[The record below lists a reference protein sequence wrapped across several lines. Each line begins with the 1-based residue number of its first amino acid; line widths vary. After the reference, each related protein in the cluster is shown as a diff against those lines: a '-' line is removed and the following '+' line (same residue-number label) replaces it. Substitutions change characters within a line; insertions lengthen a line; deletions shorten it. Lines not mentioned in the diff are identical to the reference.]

1 MTSLAT
7 LLASGKPLVADGA
20 TGTNLFEMGLV
31 AGEAPEIWNIDE
43 PDRIKALHQGFVDAG
58 ADIIL
63 TNSFGGNRR
72 RLMLHNMQDRAREIN
87 KLAASHARSVADKA
101 GRPVV
106 VAGSVGPTGD
116 LFAPLGPLTEE
127 EAVEVFVDQMLG
139 LKEGG
144 ADVAWIETMSSIE
157 EIRAA
162 AHAAIK
168 VGLLYTFTAS
178 FDTAGRTMMGI
189 TPEGLVEFASTL
201 DPKPLAIGAN
211 CGVGASDLV
220 MSILGMTAKE
230 AGIPII
236 AKANAGIPHFVGDVI
251 HYSGTPE
258 LMSDYA
264 CLAVDSGAAT
274 SRLIQVRR
282 SLAAAVAQAS
292 NIWPLSAKRCIHM
305 QKPRAL
311 MKRVLL
317 KNSALCKL
325 HLPKMTAAASVAD
338 ADGIELK
345 NSKRGGS
352 HYSPLSC
359 DSG

>member
-1 MTSLAT
+1 M
-7 LLASGKPLVADGA
+7 LASLLSSGKVLLADGA

-31 AGEAPEIWNIDE
+31 AGEAPEVWNLE
-43 PDRIKALHQGFVDAG
+43 HPDRVMALHQGFVDAG

-63 TNSFGGNRR
+63 TNTFGGNAR
-72 RLMLHNMQDRAREIN
+72 RLMLHGMQDRAQEIN
-87 KLAASHARSVADKA
+87 KLAASLARSVADKS

-127 EAVEVFVDQMLG
+127 EAVEVFVDQMMG

-144 ADVAWIETMSSIE
+144 ADVAWIETMSSLE

-162 AHAAIK
+162 AHAAIR
-168 VGLLYTFTAS
+168 VGLPYTFTAS

-189 TPEGLVEFASTL
+189 TPEGLVAFAETL

-220 MSILGMTAKE
+220 MSVLGMTAKA

-236 AKANAGIPHFVGDVI
+236 AKANAGIPHFVGEHI

-258 LMSDYA
+258 LMADYA
-264 CLAVDSGAAT
+264 CLAVDSGVQIVGGCCGT
-274 SRLIQVRR
+274 GFKH
-282 SLAAAVAQAS
+282 LAAIRAAVDSHSKGGRPQEDQV
-292 NIWPLSAKRCIHM
+292 IQTLGPLQSPPSKNDGGDR
-305 QKPRAL
+305 RAG
-311 MKRVLL
+311 RRR
-317 KNSALCKL
+317 
-325 HLPKMTAAASVAD
+325 H
-338 ADGIELK
+338 
-345 NSKRGGS
+345 
-352 HYSPLSC
+352 
-359 DSG
+359 

>member
-1 MTSLAT
+1 M
-7 LLASGKPLVADGA
+7 LASLLQSGKVLVADGA

-31 AGEAPEIWNIDE
+31 AGEAPEIWNIE
-43 PDRIKALHQGFVDAG
+43 HPDRVTALHQGFVDAG

-63 TNSFGGNRR
+63 TNSFGGNAR
-72 RLMLHNMQDRAREIN
+72 RLMLHGMQDRAREIN
-87 KLAASHARSVADKA
+87 KIAASLARAVADKA

-127 EAVEVFVDQMLG
+127 DAVEVFVDQMQG

-144 ADVAWIETMSSIE
+144 ADVAWIETMSSLE

-168 VGLLYTFTAS
+168 VGLPYTFTAS

-189 TPEGLVEFASTL
+189 TPEGLVDFAQTL

-220 MSILGMTAKE
+220 MSILSMTAKE

-236 AKANAGIPHFVGDVI
+236 AKANAGIPHFVGEHI

-258 LMSDYA
+258 LMNDYA
-264 CLAVDSGAAT
+264 CLAVDSGAAIVGGCCGT
-274 SRLIQVRR
+274 SFKH
-282 SLAAAVAQAS
+282 LAAISKAVHAHHKASRPDEMGVVEKLGPLQAPAS
-292 NIWPLSAKRCIHM
+292 
-305 QKPRAL
+305 
-311 MKRVLL
+311 
-317 KNSALCKL
+317 KN
-325 HLPKMTAAASVAD
+325 
-338 ADGIELK
+338 DGGGER
-345 NSKRGGS
+345 RGGRRR
-352 HYSPLSC
+352 H
-359 DSG
+359 

>member
-1 MTSLAT
+1 M
-7 LLASGKPLVADGA
+7 LASLLSSGKVLIADGA

-31 AGEAPEIWNIDE
+31 AGEAPEVWNLE
-43 PDRIKALHQGFVDAG
+43 HPDRIMALHQGFINAG

-63 TNSFGGNRR
+63 TNTFGGNAR
-72 RLMLHNMQDRAREIN
+72 RLMLHGLQDRAQEIN
-87 KLAASHARSVADKA
+87 RLAAELAKNVVAKA

-116 LFAPLGPLTEE
+116 LFAPLGPLTED
-127 EAVEVFVDQMLG
+127 EAVEVFIDQMQG
-139 LKEGG
+139 LKAGG

-168 VGLLYTFTAS
+168 VGLPYTFTAS

-189 TPEGLVEFASTL
+189 TPEGLVEFAQTL

-220 MSILGMTAKE
+220 MSVLGMTAKE

-236 AKANAGIPHFVGDVI
+236 AKANAGIPHFVGEHI

-264 CLAVDSGAAT
+264 CLAVDSGVQIVGGCCGT
-274 SRLIQVRR
+274 GFKH
-282 SLAAAVAQAS
+282 LAAIRAAVTGHAKGVRPEEDVVIQQLG
-292 NIWPLSAKRCIHM
+292 PLQSPPSKNEAGDR
-305 QKPRAL
+305 RAG
-311 MKRVLL
+311 RRR
-317 KNSALCKL
+317 
-325 HLPKMTAAASVAD
+325 H
-338 ADGIELK
+338 
-345 NSKRGGS
+345 
-352 HYSPLSC
+352 
-359 DSG
+359 

>member
-1 MTSLAT
+1 MASLQT

-20 TGTNLFEMGLV
+20 TGTNLFEMGL
-31 AGEAPEIWNIDE
+31 ASGEAPEIWNIE
-43 PDRIKALHQGFVDAG
+43 QPDKIQALHQGFVDAG

-87 KLAASHARSVADKA
+87 KLAASHARAVADKA
-101 GRPVV
+101 GRPIV

-116 LFAPLGPLTEE
+116 LFAPLGPLTEDD
-127 EAVEVFVDQMLG
+127 AVDVFVEQMEG

-144 ADVAWIETMSSIE
+144 ADVAWIETMSSLE

-162 AHAAIK
+162 TRAAIK
-168 VGLLYTFTAS
+168 VGMPYTFTAS

-189 TPEGLVEFASTL
+189 TPEGLVEFAASL

-264 CLAVDSGAAT
+264 CLAVDSGAAIIGGCCGT
-274 SRLIQVRR
+274 SFHHLASISKAVHSHHRATRPDEAVVVEKLGALQAPPSKNDGGERR
-282 SLAAAVAQAS
+282 A
-292 NIWPLSAKRCIHM
+292 RRRH
-305 QKPRAL
+305 
-311 MKRVLL
+311 
-317 KNSALCKL
+317 
-325 HLPKMTAAASVAD
+325 
-338 ADGIELK
+338 
-345 NSKRGGS
+345 
-352 HYSPLSC
+352 
-359 DSG
+359 

>member
-1 MTSLAT
+1 M
-7 LLASGKPLVADGA
+7 LASLLSSGKVLIADGA

-31 AGEAPEIWNIDE
+31 AGEAPEVWNLE
-43 PDRIKALHQGFVDAG
+43 HPDRIMALHQGFIDAG

-63 TNSFGGNRR
+63 TNTFGGNAR
-72 RLMLHNMQDRAREIN
+72 RLMLHDLQDRAQEIN
-87 KLAASHARSVADKA
+87 RRAAELAKSVVAKA

-116 LFAPLGPLTEE
+116 LFAPLGPLTED
-127 EAVEVFVDQMLG
+127 EAVEVFIDQMQG
-139 LKEGG
+139 LKAGG

-168 VGLLYTFTAS
+168 VGLPYTFTAS

-189 TPEGLVEFASTL
+189 TPEGLVEFAQTL

-220 MSILGMTAKE
+220 MSVLGMTAKE

-236 AKANAGIPHFVGDVI
+236 AKANAGIPHFVGEHI

-264 CLAVDSGAAT
+264 CLAVDSGVQIVGGCCGT
-274 SRLIQVRR
+274 GFKH
-282 SLAAAVAQAS
+282 LAAIRAAVTGHTKGVRPEEDMVIQQLG
-292 NIWPLSAKRCIHM
+292 PLQSPPSKNEAGDR
-305 QKPRAL
+305 RAG
-311 MKRVLL
+311 RRR
-317 KNSALCKL
+317 
-325 HLPKMTAAASVAD
+325 H
-338 ADGIELK
+338 
-345 NSKRGGS
+345 
-352 HYSPLSC
+352 
-359 DSG
+359 